1 MNRSVALTTI
11 PFSMIGD
18 STLDKRGRILPN
30 LARCQSKFS
39 DRLSV
44 MIFEELCKKY
54 PFFQQMLC
62 KYVHI
67 S

>member
-39 DRLSV
+39 DRLLAHRSND
-44 MIFEELCKKY
+44 L
-54 PFFQQMLC
+54 
-62 KYVHI
+62 
-67 S
+67 